1 MRGLVHLAGAHAR
14 HHRWRSLLLTFCL
27 TVAFLLP
34 ATTRQLM
41 VRYERDLSAR
51 AEATPLVAGTRGN
64 RFDLT
69 LGALY
74 FRQSALEP
82 VHMGLLEE
90 IQKSGRGVA
99 VPLHTGHLAREATL
113 VGTSLEY
120 YEQRGL
126 RTTAGSLPMMIGD
139 ALVGSA
145 VAARLGLGPGDAL
158 SSDPTNL
165 YDINQPGATRLSVC
179 GVLAPTATPDDDAVF
194 VDVKTAWM
202 VSGLVH
208 GHGDVTSPGALEED
222 MILSRSED
230 SVSVSPALI
239 EHDQVSE
246 ENLWDFHL
254 HASPEELP
262 LTAVLYFPADDKD
275 QTILKA
281 EFNRSAVHQMVV
293 PRKVV
298 DELLN
303 YAFKIKRLLDGV
315 ALVLFLS
322 TLVFGGL
329 VLSLTARLR
338 KEEFD
343 MLHAIGCSRSAT
355 WKLVALELAGIVT
368 LAAAGAASGLVLLIT
383 LAPDLVRVF

>member
-1 MRGLVHLAGAHAR
+1 VKGLLHLASAHAR

-41 VRYERDLSAR
+41 ARYEQDLTAR

-126 RTTAGSLPMMIGD
+126 KPAAGSLPLMIGD
-139 ALVGSA
+139 ALLGSE
-145 VAARLGLGPGDAL
+145 VAARLGLEPGD
-158 SSDPTNL
+158 SINSDPTHL
-165 YDINQPGATRLSVC
+165 YDISQPGATRLSVC

-194 VDVKTAWM
+194 VDIKTAWM

-208 GHGDVTSPGALEED
+208 GHGDVTSPGALEEN
-222 MILSRSED
+222 MILSRSEN
-230 SVSVSPALI
+230 SLSVSPALI
-239 EHDQVSE
+239 EYDQVSE
-246 ENLWDFHL
+246 ENIWDFHL
-254 HASPEELP
+254 HASPDQLP
-262 LTAVLYFPADDKD
+262 LTAILFFPADAKD
-275 QTILKA
+275 ATILKA
-281 EFNRSAVHQMVV
+281 EFNRSPVYQMVV

-315 ALVLFLS
+315 ALVLFIS

-338 KEEFD
+338 REEFD

-355 WKLVALELAGIVT
+355 WKLVALELAGIVS
-368 LAAAGAASGLVLLIT
+368 LAAAGAGAGLALLIT
-383 LAPDLVRVF
+383 FAPDLVRVF